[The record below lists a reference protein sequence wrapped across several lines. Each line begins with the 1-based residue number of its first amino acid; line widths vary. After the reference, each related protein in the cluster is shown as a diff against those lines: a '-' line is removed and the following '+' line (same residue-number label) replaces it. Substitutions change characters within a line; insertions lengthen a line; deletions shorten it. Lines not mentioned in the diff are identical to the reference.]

1 MKVVIY
7 VDGGNVQ
14 NVVADAPGLEVMLVD
29 YDNEAGEGGPPQ
41 RSFEPVPVNLEL
53 IEKTIRCQEY

>member
-1 MKVVIY
+1 MRVVIY

-14 NVVADAPGLEVMLVD
+14 NVVADAPGVEVMLVD
-29 YDNEAGEGGPPQ
+29 YDNERAGPAPPN

-53 IEKTIRCQEY
+53 IEKTIKCEED

>member
-29 YDNEAGEGGPPQ
+29 YDNERAEAGPPN

-53 IEKTIRCQEY
+53 IEKTIRCEED